1 MFFFQSVRVSIY
13 YKDECR
19 EEVINVRQSVKQF
32 KQLLQT
38 FFGLAPAN
46 MRLWYYDQELSK
58 LVGPEEMKWGTKE
71 VYTYNVTNGD
81 YFVVDEKSQQQLK
94 ILTGSPRSQGMVFG
108 SPSPRA
114 TSCSI
119 SPSTSQ
125 GTRLRR
131 KSSESS
137 AHAPPSPV
145 GLQPCHRKSS
155 SGRTSP
161 ATHGC
166 GGRKTSSVKT
176 PSSVARNLFGS
187 VKNPTAEHYGEFF
200 HSKVFPDPKTD

>member
-1 MFFFQSVRVSIY
+1 M
-13 YKDECR
+13 
-19 EEVINVRQSVKQF
+19 
-32 KQLLQT
+32 
-38 FFGLAPAN
+38 
-46 MRLWYYDQELSK
+46 
-58 LVGPEEMKWGTKE
+58 
-71 VYTYNVTNGD
+71 YNVTNGD
-81 YFVVDEKSQQQLK
+81 YFVVDEKSQQQLR
-94 ILTGSPRSQGMVFG
+94 ISTGSPRSQGMVFG

-119 SPSTSQ
+119 SPANGN

-166 GGRKTSSVKT
+166 GGRKTSSD
-176 PSSVARNLFGS
+176 PSRIQLLSITESSF
-187 VKNPTAEHYGEFF
+187 TAKCFLTQRRIDC
-200 HSKVFPDPKTD
+200 VI

>member
-1 MFFFQSVRVSIY
+1 M
-13 YKDECR
+13 
-19 EEVINVRQSVKQF
+19 
-32 KQLLQT
+32 
-38 FFGLAPAN
+38 G
-46 MRLWYYDQELSK
+46 
-58 LVGPEEMKWGTKE
+58 EMKWGTKE

-145 GLQPCHRKSS
+145 GLQPSS
-155 SGRTSP
+155 EVVFRQNQSGHP
-161 ATHGC
+161 W
-166 GGRKTSSVKT
+166 V
-176 PSSVARNLFGS
+176 
-187 VKNPTAEHYGEFF
+187 
-200 HSKVFPDPKTD
+200 

>member
-1 MFFFQSVRVSIY
+1 MCASQSSSSSSCSRPS
-13 YKDECR
+13 
-19 EEVINVRQSVKQF
+19 SGSP
-32 KQLLQT
+32 LPT
-38 FFGLAPAN
+38 
-46 MRLWYYDQELSK
+46 RLWYYDQELSK

-81 YFVVDEKSQQQLK
+81 YFVVDEKSQQQLR

-114 TSCSI
+114 TSCST
-119 SPSTSQ
+119 SPGN

-145 GLQPCHRKSS
+145 GL
-155 SGRTSP
+155 
-161 ATHGC
+161 
-166 GGRKTSSVKT
+166 
-176 PSSVARNLFGS
+176 
-187 VKNPTAEHYGEFF
+187 
-200 HSKVFPDPKTD
+200 